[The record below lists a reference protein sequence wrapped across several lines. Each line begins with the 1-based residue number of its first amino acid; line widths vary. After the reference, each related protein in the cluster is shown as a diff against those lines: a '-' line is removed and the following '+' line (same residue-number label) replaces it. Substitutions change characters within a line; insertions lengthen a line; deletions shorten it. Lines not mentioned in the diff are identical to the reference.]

1 MKKLNNQ
8 AKLSQQQIWNKIARP
23 WKKYR
28 GKPIKEV
35 EDFLKNKS
43 GKILDLCCGSGRH
56 FIKLK
61 NAEFYGID
69 FSEKMLKLAEKYAE
83 KEKINVVLK
92 KVEADN
98 LPFEDEFFDSAIFI
112 DSLHSLETSETRK
125 KALQELKRVLKK
137 ESEALIS
144 VWNKNQPRFK
154 NKEKE
159 TFIGWRINDD
169 NYKRYYY
176 LYDKEELEKLL
187 KEEGFKIAES
197 WENKKIF
204 IKVRKGNHR

>member
-1 MKKLNNQ
+1 MVNETE
-8 AKLSQQQIWNKIARP
+8 KLSQEQIWNKIAHP

-28 GKPIKEV
+28 GIPLKEV
-35 EDFLKNKS
+35 GDFLKNKS

-92 KVEADN
+92 KASADN
-98 LPFEDEFFDSAIFI
+98 LPFEDEFFDAAIFI
-112 DSLHSLETSETRK
+112 DSLHNIETTEKRK
-125 KALQELKRVLKK
+125 KTLQELKRVLKK
-137 ESEALIS
+137 GSEALIS
-144 VWNKNQPRFK
+144 VWNKVQPRFK

-159 TFIGWRINDD
+159 TFIGWRVNDD
-169 NYKRYYY
+169 NYRRYYY
-176 LYDKEELEKLL
+176 LYEKEELEKLL
-187 KEEGFKIAES
+187 KEVGFKIAES
-197 WENKKIF
+197 WENKRIF
-204 IKVRKGNHR
+204 VRVRK